1 MFSNK
6 KWFINYY
13 ILGEQFATLVRKR
26 RTQRSL
32 SKGTAGEK
40 GRRGGSWARVLEGR
54 IQRAPGEG
62 GSGTSAE
69 PPGTSRTYKAK
80 GSENTATAP
89 AF

>member
-1 MFSNK
+1 MLMRIS
-6 KWFINYY
+6 
-13 ILGEQFATLVRKR
+13 
-26 RTQRSL
+26 S
-32 SKGTAGEK
+32 EK
-40 GRRGGSWARVLEGR
+40 GRRERSWARVFEGR
-54 IQRAPGEG
+54 VLRAQGEG